1 MIQKLFNHILATCL
15 LFGSLYLPAYAATAN
30 KTPGTKPASVLK
42 KPPETNY
49 LEGDTCL
56 EQGKIACARLALA
69 GIPATSVY
77 AKLLQGSIAL
87 REKQTDKALLLL
99 LPLQTEAD
107 LIPQA
112 KTRLHLQLAAAFEI
126 LEDTAQAML
135 HLMQAETV
143 MTASDLKDRS
153 AGVNSIHEK
162 IWGLLS
168 KLQQT
173 ELVELRGNHTD
184 NTFQGWIDLRLAAKN
199 QNPESTIAGW
209 SALYPDHPA
218 QAFAKNLASA
228 SAEAADTQSALA
240 SAGSIAL
247 IMPLSD
253 ETYSAKAD
261 AFQQGLQTALAKQGL
276 HNALKTYPT
285 TEKPYDMDASRTLA
299 QSEGNTYFVMLNF
312 DMRKISDNR
321 IAQPAANR
329 TLHIGH
335 TLDDEAQHISRFVLR
350 SGMQHITIIT
360 IEDTGSKALAERF
373 EAAWNKL
380 TSLENSNS
388 TITSIT
394 LPTNVSATDNR
405 LLELKSQLNQKMP
418 DMVVLAMQAPEARL
432 VRPHIPIS
440 TPVMIFSIA
449 HESSKDAASY
459 PLLNT
464 ARVFEMPY
472 LLEAD
477 QASEQDNLSRDNETQ
492 DNLIQDNETKDYQTQ
507 GNETKGNE
515 TKASTLNSNELKR
528 WFALGA
534 DGLQLLIASENMNE
548 REITISGLSGT
559 LTILPSGLIKRE
571 LPLAIVT
578 ESGIT
583 PE

>member
-15 LFGSLYLPAYAATAN
+15 LFGSLYLPAHAATAN
-30 KTPGTKPASVLK
+30 KTPETKPASILK
-42 KPPETNY
+42 KLPETNY

-56 EQGKIACARLALA
+56 QQGNVACARLALA
-69 GIPATSVY
+69 GIPGTSAY

-87 REKQTDKALLLL
+87 HEKQTDKALLLL

-107 LIPQA
+107 LIAQA
-112 KTRLHLQLAAAFEI
+112 KTRLHLQLAAAFET
-126 LEDTAQAML
+126 LEDTAQAIP
-135 HLMQAETV
+135 HLIQAETV

-153 AGVNSIHEK
+153 AGINSVHEK

-168 KLQQT
+168 HLEQT

-209 SALYPDHPA
+209 NALYPDHPA

-228 SAEAADTQSALA
+228 SSEQTDSQSALS

-261 AFQQGLQTALAKQGL
+261 AFQQGLQAALAKLGL

-285 TEKPYDMDASRTLA
+285 TEKPYEMDAARTLA
-299 QSEGNTYFVMLNF
+299 QNEGNAYFIMPNF
-312 DMRKISDNR
+312 NTGKIADNR
-321 IAQPAANR
+321 IAQSGSHH

-335 TLDDEAQHISRFVLR
+335 TLDDESQHIARFAIGNV
-350 SGMQHITIIT
+350 MQKITIIT
-360 IEDTGSKALAERF
+360 TGNASSKAMAERF
-373 EAAWNKL
+373 ETVWNKL
-380 TSLENSNS
+380 TSHENSNG
-388 TITSIT
+388 TITRIT
-394 LPTNVSATDNR
+394 LPANVSAPDSS
-405 LLELKSQLNQKMP
+405 LLALKSQLNEKMP
-418 DMVVLAMQAPEARL
+418 DMVLLAMQASEARL

-440 TPVMIFSIA
+440 TPVMIFSVA
-449 HESSKDAASY
+449 HESPKDAASY
-459 PLLNT
+459 PPLNA

-472 LLEAD
+472 LLESD
-477 QASEQDNLSRDNETQ
+477 QASEQNNLSQDNLSQ
-492 DNLIQDNETKDYQTQ
+492 DYQTQ
-507 GNETKGNE
+507 GNQTEGNE

-534 DGLQLLIASENMNE
+534 DSLLLLIASEHMNE

-578 ESGIT
+578 ESVIA

>member
-15 LFGSLYLPAYAATAN
+15 LFGSLYLPAHAAAAN
-30 KTPGTKPASVLK
+30 KTPETKSSSVFK
-42 KPPETNY
+42 KSPETNY

-56 EQGKIACARLALA
+56 EQGKIACTRLALA

-77 AKLLQGSIAL
+77 AKLLQGSIAM

-199 QNPESTIAGW
+199 QNTESTIAGW

-261 AFQQGLQTALAKQGL
+261 AFQQGLRTALAKQGL

-285 TEKPYDMDASRTLA
+285 TEKPYDMDAARTLA

-312 DMRKISDNR
+312 DMRKIADNR
-321 IAQPAANR
+321 IAQPAANH

-335 TLDDEAQHISRFVLR
+335 TLDDEAQQISRFVLR

-360 IEDTGSKALAERF
+360 TEDTGSKALAARF

-394 LPTNVSATDNR
+394 LPANVSATDNR

-477 QASEQDNLSRDNETQ
+477 QASEQN
-492 DNLIQDNETKDYQTQ
+492 NLIQDNETQDYQTQ
-507 GNETKGNE
+507 GNETEGNE

-534 DGLQLLIASENMNE
+534 DGLQLLIASEHMNE